1 MEVTLNAQN
10 VVIDGNKVNDLD
22 KIELVRLTSSVK
34 RYR

>member
-22 KIELVRLTSSVK
+22 KIELVNLTSSVK

>member
-22 KIELVRLTSSVK
+22 KIELVYITSSVK